1 MDPLSVTFWALL
13 SGIFH
18 NILGEGGGED
28 KRNLVTDA
36 DVDYIF
42 VYVLHTKEEFIDL
55 VSVTHHKDN
64 LFIYAGIADFTMYCT
79 CNITH

>member
-1 MDPLSVTFWALL
+1 M
-13 SGIFH
+13 
-18 NILGEGGGED
+18 
-28 KRNLVTDA
+28 TDA